1 MKEIH
6 KKLFICPMKCE
17 GTKTYDQ
24 PGNCPKCKMKLIP
37 VDGDQKHGDHG
48 K

>member
-1 MKEIH
+1 MSDTQ
-6 KKLFICPMKCE
+6 KKQFICPMKCE

-24 PGNCPKCKMKLIP
+24 HGTCPKCKMQLVP
-37 VDGDQKHGDHG
+37 EFSGHKHGDHG

>member
-1 MKEIH
+1 MSDTQ
-6 KKLFICPMKCE
+6 KKQFICPMKCE

-24 PGNCPKCKMKLIP
+24 SGNCPKCKMKLVPI
-37 VDGDQKHGDHG
+37 DGDHKHGEHD